1 MFQGETLITKAF
13 VEVVNSENSKEYV
26 VSLLNYSQITNCCKS
41 GPARW
46 MFAFAVSDKFS
57 DVIILTLEYKMTF
70 ERACASQAVVAHTFY
85 SSTQEAETGKSVRVY
100 RASSRPASAA

>member
-1 MFQGETLITKAF
+1 MFQGEILITKAF

-26 VSLLNYSQITNCCKS
+26 VSLLNYSQIINCCKS

-46 MFAFAVSDKFS
+46 MFVFAVSGKFS

-70 ERACASQAVVAHTFY
+70 KRACASWAVVVYTFY
-85 SSTQEAETGKSVRVY
+85 SSTREAEAGGSL
-100 RASSRPASAA
+100 